1 MRLLA
6 YRERNGG
13 EGSDLMDVNVEVQLL
28 VRKITEL
35 GQKDAKDGHMR
46 VKYGVLFRETSD
58 DFEALAGTMR
68 AAKRQGFITFD
79 GELLLQ
85 GVHDNVEVILLRD
98 ASAAA

>member
-1 MRLLA
+1 MLHAEVVL
-6 YRERNGG
+6 
-13 EGSDLMDVNVEVQLL
+13 EGISWMDVDGEVALL

-35 GQKDAKDGHMR
+35 GQKDATDGNMR

-68 AAKRQGFITFD
+68 AAKKKGLIAFD

-85 GVHDNVEVILLRD
+85 GVHDNVDVILLNGCSK
-98 ASAAA
+98 A